1 MSVNGITGV
10 TSAYAATN
18 TAAATKNAETT
29 AASKKNTAED
39 KGVVYEPSSTNA
51 KDSNSTKVTDYSSIV
66 AKMKQEQ
73 ANHNKQLQDLVDK
86 LLSKQADK
94 YTSLADMFKNITV
107 DPATAAQAQKDIGE
121 DGYWG
126 VNQTSDRLVEMAQ
139 ALSGGNAEKAD
150 LMINAIK
157 KGYEQAAKA
166 WGGELP
172 DICQQTVDAA
182 TEKLNKW
189 RESLN
194 EAQNVLE

>member
-1 MSVNGITGV
+1 MSVNVITGV

>member
-172 DICQQTVDAA
+172 DICQQTVDAPA
-182 TEKLNKW
+182 ENLNEW